1 LRKEWQQNPIDK
13 KNQDERRSSMLIF
26 ATKCLYY
33 CLQSTSHGVGAY
45 LYRHQAQN
53 MAGSGVGVGVRGAGV
68 RIIKSN
74 ATTEA
79 RNGFE

>member
-1 LRKEWQQNPIDK
+1 LQQNVSIIVSNPPA
-13 KNQDERRSSMLIF
+13 M
-26 ATKCLYY
+26 
-33 CLQSTSHGVGAY
+33 
-45 LYRHQAQN
+45 
-53 MAGSGVGVGVRGAGV
+53 GSGRIYTVTKRKIWLEVVGVGVRGAGV